1 MGQNVD
7 SNVNIK
13 VTGDVSD
20 ITSKIELFLTQLNAA
35 MQTIEGGLQ
44 KPAEVTEELIS
55 DLDNLINHISNNA
68 SSLEG
73 VIPTEQFNNAIGLV
87 ADLREQYNQLTDAA
101 KKSADQTAE
110 LGNTN
115 KNLDSSIGENGG
127 VMSELLK
134 NSSFNVANQ
143 TQEEID
149 MLAQEEAQRQAL
161 VDSINREYSAWYQN
175 EQAKQAS
182 IESSQLLVQQYNSLQ
197 GAIDSLSV
205 TQGSLG
211 SNTSGLTDNTQNIS
225 AGTEKI
231 ASNISNITD
240 KTKEESTISDDIG
253 SSVTG
258 IITGLNQGLELVEKI
273 AGFVTDISEIAE
285 EINQT
290 LFEMSTVLGSEVTDE
305 IVDYTNAMQELYG
318 LDGTTML
325 NQLGDISS
333 AVSKMGLSS
342 SDALAVTKNLGNFA
356 QDLGA
361 ITGDFDKA
369 YNDLGSAIEKGF
381 VGRGSALYN
390 ILSKDEINKLKSLD
404 TEIERFNYL
413 MSKSDRINGTYEK
426 FLETSNGKIYLLN
439 QSFESLKSN
448 VAAFANA
455 AYAAVAP
462 VLTNIIQGL
471 NSILSK
477 LMTIFNIGYE
487 APEGM
492 SGIANSFTDTA
503 EEIED
508 AANSAKKSILSFDD
522 VITLDKDSSGSGSGS
537 GLGDILGSDTIDT
550 GKINSAIEQT
560 RTRLDDLVDHFKT
573 GWQEAWDAG
582 NGDKALA
589 DIKKSIDS
597 IKKSLVNIWTDPKV
611 QGAMNDLE
619 NQWAETAGAI
629 VGAAQVTGLNI
640 AAGLSAGTAKWLET
654 DSEHIK
660 DKIVDLA
667 NASTEL
673 GEQVEQAA
681 VNFADFSTIFNSE
694 GFIDL
699 TASMER
705 LGFDMQMEAAIIG
718 NKAATAIVSGFNAIW
733 DVSGEEIKSACETTF
748 SELSGLID
756 GIDVSIQVM
765 GETVEDIF
773 DNYITPAAERLGSV
787 IGEYLINPIC
797 EGWENDIAPVLGDL
811 GDKISE
817 LWTKHIQPLY
827 EKLKPILDVIGDLL
841 SSLIEIIGKV
851 VSIIISALAPA
862 VGTILKTAFELVINV
877 VEDICDLLGGLAD
890 LIVGIVTGD
899 KEKIINGFK
908 EIGKSI
914 VNAIIDLANAALTL
928 IIGAVNGIIGG
939 INKAAS
945 YVGVKDPVDKL
956 PLNNIPRLA
965 TGGIVTSSIFANI
978 GEDGAEAVVPL
989 ERNKGWM
996 RTMAKE
1002 IASQINV
1009 NNNNTNSA
1017 SSNVT
1022 IDMSKCTKEYYTK
1035 SEMIAMGELYAKCLK
1050 QAGMNVAVI

>member
-20 ITSKIELFLTQLNAA
+20 ITSKIELFLTQLHAA

-240 KTKEESTISDDIG
+240 KTKEESTISDDIC

-290 LFEMSTVLGSEVTDE
+290 LFEMSTVLGSEVTDG

-492 SGIANSFTDTA
+492 SGIASSFTDSA
-503 EEIED
+503 EEIKN
-508 AANSAKKSILSFDD
+508 AADSAKKSVLSFDD
-522 VITLDKDSSGSGSGS
+522 VITLDKDTSNKGS
-537 GLGDILGSDTIDT
+537 GLGDVLGNDTIDT
-550 GKINSAIEQT
+550 GKISSAIEQT
-560 RTRLDDLVDHFKT
+560 RTKLDELVEHFKS
-573 GWQEAWDAG
+573 GWSQAWDAG
-582 NGDKALA
+582 NGSEAFN
-589 DIKKSIDS
+589 DIQRNMDS
-597 IKKSLVNIWTDPKV
+597 IKTSLAGIWTDPEV
-611 QGAMNDLE
+611 QSAMKGLSD
-619 NQWAETAGAI
+619 QWSETAGAI

-640 AAGLSAGTAKWLET
+640 AAGLSGGTAKWLET

-660 DKIVDLA
+660 DKIVDLT

-673 GEQVEQAA
+673 GGQVEQAA
-681 VNFADFSTIFNSE
+681 INFADFSTIFNSE
-694 GFIDL
+694 GFMDL
-699 TASMER
+699 TASMEG
-705 LGFDMQMEAAIIG
+705 LGFDVQAESTIIG
-718 NKAATAIVSGFNAIW
+718 TKAATAIVSGFNSTW
-733 DVSGEEIKSACETTF
+733 DVSGEDIKSACTTTF

-765 GETVEDIF
+765 GDIAEDIF
-773 DNYITPAAERLGSV
+773 DNYISPAAERLGSV
-787 IGEYLINPIC
+787 IGEYIINPIC

-817 LWTKHIQPLY
+817 LWTEHIQPLY
-827 EKLKPILDVIGDLL
+827 EKLKPLLDMIGSVL
-841 SSLIEIIGKV
+841 SVLIELIGGLA
-851 VSIIISALAPA
+851 SIIISTLAP
-862 VGTILKTAFELVINV
+862 VIGTVLKTAFELVINI
-877 VEDICDLLGGLAD
+877 VEDICDLLGGLID
-890 LIVGIVTGD
+890 LIVGMATGD
-899 KEKIINGFK
+899 KDKIVEGFK

-914 VNAIIDLANAALTL
+914 GNALIDILNGAVNL
-928 IIGAVNGIIGG
+928 IIGIINGLIGG
-939 INKAAS
+939 VNKIAS
-945 YVGVKDPVDKL
+945 FVGITDPVEKL
-956 PLNNIPRLA
+956 PLNPIPRLA
-965 TGGIVTSSIFANI
+965 TGGIVTSSTFANI

-1002 IASQINV
+1002 IASQM
-1009 NNNNTNSA
+1009 NNNNSTENK
-1017 SSNVT
+1017 SSLNVT

-1035 SEMIAMGELYAKCLK
+1035 SEMIAMGELFGKCLK
-1050 QAGMNVAVI
+1050 QAGMNVAVV

>member
-1 MGQNVD
+1 MGQSVE

-13 VTGDVSD
+13 VTGEVSD
-20 ITSKIELFLTQLNAA
+20 ITSKIELVIAQFNAA
-35 MQTIEGGLQ
+35 KGAIEDGLQ
-44 KPAEVTEELIS
+44 KPTEVTGELIS
-55 DLDNLINHISNNA
+55 DLANLINQLSNNTLN
-68 SSLEG
+68 LEG
-73 VIPTEQFNNAIGLV
+73 IIPTEQFDSAVELV
-87 ADLREQYNQLTDAA
+87 FNLKEQYNQLTDAVQ
-101 KKSADQTAE
+101 KSAEQIAE

-143 TQEEID
+143 TQEEIA

-161 VDSINREYSAWYQN
+161 VDSINREYDAWYQN

-182 IESSQLLVQQYNSLQ
+182 IASSQLLIQQYSSLQ

-231 ASNISNITD
+231 ASNVSNATD
-240 KTKEESTISDDIG
+240 KTKEASTISKGID
-253 SSVTG
+253 SSVAG
-258 IITGLNQGLELVEKI
+258 ITTGLNQGLELVEKI
-273 AGFVTDISEIAE
+273 VDFITDISEIAE

-290 LFEMSTVLGSEVTDE
+290 LFEMSTVLGSEVTDG

-318 LDGTTML
+318 LDGTTMV
-325 NQLGDISS
+325 NQLGEIGI

-342 SDALAVTKNLGNFA
+342 SDALGVTKNLGNFA
-356 QDLGA
+356 QNLGS

-369 YNDLGSAIEKGF
+369 YSDLASVINKGF
-381 VGRGSALYN
+381 IGRGSALYS
-390 ILSKDEINKLKSLD
+390 ILSKDEITKLRSLD
-404 TEIERFNYL
+404 SEIERFNYL
-413 MSKSDRINGTYEK
+413 MSKSDRINGNFEK
-426 FLETSNGKIYLLN
+426 FLGTSNGKIYLLR

-462 VLTNIIQGL
+462 ILTNIIQGL
-471 NSILSK
+471 NSILGK

-522 VITLDKDSSGSGSGS
+522 VITLDKDSSGSGS

-597 IKKSLVNIWTDPKV
+597 IKKSLVNIWTDTKV
-611 QGAMNDLE
+611 QCAMNDLE

-681 VNFADFSTIFNSE
+681 INFADFSTVFNSE

-705 LGFDMQMEAAIIG
+705 LGFDMHMEAAIIG

-733 DVSGEEIKSACETTF
+733 DVSGEDIKSACKKTF
-748 SELSGLID
+748 SELSGLIN
-756 GIDVSIQVM
+756 GIDLSIQVM
-765 GETVEDIF
+765 GETAEDIF
-773 DNYITPAAERLGSV
+773 DNYITPAAERLGSA
-787 IGEYLINPIC
+787 IGEYIINPIC
-797 EGWENDIAPVLGDL
+797 DGWENDIAPVLGDL

-817 LWTKHIQPLY
+817 LWAKHIQPLY
-827 EKLKPILDVIGDLL
+827 EKLKPILDVIGSLL
-841 SSLIEIIGKV
+841 SSLIDVIGKV
-851 VSIIISALAPA
+851 ASIIISTLAPA
-862 VGTILKTAFELVINV
+862 IGTKLKTAFELVINV
-877 VEDICDLLGGLAD
+877 IEDICDLLSGLAD

-899 KEKIINGFK
+899 KEKIVNGFK
-908 EIGKSI
+908 EIVKSI
-914 VNAIIDLANAALTL
+914 LNGIIDLANAALNL

-1035 SEMIAMGELYAKCLK
+1035 SEMIAMGEHYAKCLK
-1050 QAGMNVAVI
+1050 QAGMNVAVIM